1 MSGAATVLLVLALV
15 IVWGGLALSIVAISR
30 KPERTDYP
38 AGAVDDDREG
48 DAPGIRDT

>member
-15 IVWGGLALSIVAISR
+15 IVWGGLAVSIVAIGR
-30 KPERTDYP
+30 RPERTDYP
-38 AGAVDDDREG
+38 AGGVDDDRDD